1 MGRTRGNG
9 LPAEVQQLRQRIERW
24 RRTRERRTPM
34 PAGLWAEAVRLARDG
49 RAWAVARAL
58 GVNFEALR
66 RRMAEAAG
74 NPPAPGRDPPAAFGE
89 RSGAQVLGATG
100 GTTGTVVELSDDG
113 GIRLTVRLAA
123 GDTLDVPRVVA
134 AFRGVGA

>member
-1 MGRTRGNG
+1 MGRMRGGG

-24 RRTRERRTPM
+24 RRTRERRPPM

-134 AFRGVGA
+134 AFRGVGS